1 MGNISEGKQFK
12 ANQNIQ
18 NYADHPNFKACNLFS
33 SLGLISNRK
42 KKLSELEKVIQ
53 IDGCP
58 VGLRQL

>member
-33 SLGLISNRK
+33 SLGLTSNRK
-42 KKLSELEKVIQ
+42 KAL
-53 IDGCP
+53 
-58 VGLRQL
+58 

>member
-33 SLGLISNRK
+33 SLGLTSNRK
-42 KKLSELEKVIQ
+42 KPSELEKIIQ

>member
-42 KKLSELEKVIQ
+42 KAL
-53 IDGCP
+53 
-58 VGLRQL
+58 